1 MTTRK
6 MHFSPELVFGGY
18 RLPACLGVQATSLYY
33 GRGARAPNGQD
44 ARAPLTGE
52 TPVLPRRAR
61 RPYSQTGE
69 APVLHQN
76 LEM

>member
-1 MTTRK
+1 MTIHAMIQHDDTENA
-6 MHFSPELVFGGY
+6 FLPELVFWGY
-18 RLPACLGVQATSLYY
+18 RLPACLGVQAPSLYY

-44 ARAPLTGE
+44 ART
-52 TPVLPRRAR
+52 PRRAR